1 MPFTRIGTLKRILKG
16 FENCKVLPFLYCLS
30 KSHWVYPQCTIV
42 YSAWRV
48 TTFPAL
54 KGQVLTLAAKGSA
67 SVPGDFISVLGYISL
82 MCSMGRGK
90 YKQDRRNLRHKHS
103 SGLPDGPQAVVQ
115 VVLLPTPPATRGVSV
130 SIKYCWIR
138 CPHK

>member
-1 MPFTRIGTLKRILKG
+1 MTEDEMLGWHHQLNRHE
-16 FENCKVLPFLYCLS
+16 FEQTPG
-30 KSHWVYPQCTIV
+30 
-42 YSAWRV
+42 YS
-48 TTFPAL
+48 

-130 SIKYCWIR
+130 SIKYC
-138 CPHK
+138 